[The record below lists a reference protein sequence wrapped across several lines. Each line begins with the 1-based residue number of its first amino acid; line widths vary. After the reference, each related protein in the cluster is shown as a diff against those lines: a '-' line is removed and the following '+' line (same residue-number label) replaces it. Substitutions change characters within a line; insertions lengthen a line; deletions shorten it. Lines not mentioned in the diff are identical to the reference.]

1 MRVVPSPP
9 RHRMKRLVLKIA
21 ALAIAGALALSAT
34 AAARAAARSDAGSR
48 ADTGTVRVAVYRGP
62 AACDQCPETL
72 KRAIERLGP
81 QYRVD
86 FVGEDEAVDIAP
98 QTLARYDVYA
108 QPGGG
113 QDIPGALAHLGDA
126 RIDAIH
132 DFVAHGGRY
141 LGLCMGA
148 YLASASGLGLI
159 PHELESEV
167 GRPGF
172 AVVDSDDAVVTVRWQ
187 GRRETVFFQD
197 GPYLLR
203 APKDPG
209 FKAIASYAND
219 DLAAARYSFGRG
231 VVVLSGPHPEADAS
245 WFEAA
250 GIGLERMPGTH
261 LLRSLLV
268 ELER

>member
-1 MRVVPSPP
+1 
-9 RHRMKRLVLKIA
+9 MKGFVLNIA
-21 ALAIAGALALSAT
+21 ALAVAGALALPSP
-34 AAARAAARSDAGSR
+34 AAARRDLRDS
-48 ADTGTVRVAVYRGP
+48 GTVRVAVYRGP
-62 AACDQCPETL
+62 ASCERCPETL
-72 KRAIERLGP
+72 KRAIERLHP
-81 QYRVD
+81 KYRVD
-86 FVGEDEAVDIAP
+86 FVGAGEAADITP
-98 QTLARYDVYA
+98 QTLARYNVYA

-113 QDIPGALAHLGDA
+113 QDIPGALASLGEE

-132 DFVAHGGRY
+132 DYVAHGGRY

-148 YLASASGLGLI
+148 YLASASGLGLV
-159 PHELESEV
+159 PHELDSEV

-172 AVVDSDDAVVTVRWQ
+172 AVVDSEDAVVTVRWQ
-187 GRRETVFFQD
+187 GRQETVFYQD

-209 FKAIASYAND
+209 FKAIATYAND

-250 GIGLERMPGTH
+250 GIGLEQMPDAR
-261 LLRSLLV
+261 LLRSLLI